1 MINGKSIC
9 HVFTVIVE
17 TALYFIMPINSFLR
31 IYRAYYNLRWPV
43 INQLIDIY
51 N

>member
-9 HVFTVIVE
+9 YVFTVIVK
-17 TALYFIMPINSFLR
+17 TALYFIVPVNSFLR

-43 INQLIDIY
+43 INQLIDI
-51 N
+51 